1 VQTSESEEA
10 MADPSADPNRTDRM
24 QTAACLERPIVS
36 RVTKG
41 VASAIGKRLSVDT
54 DGALPDRLAF
64 LVDRLQAGPLGRTS
78 LKHRRVA

>member
-1 VQTSESEEA
+1 
-10 MADPSADPNRTDRM
+10 MADPSADPERTDRPP
-24 QTAACLERPIVS
+24 TASRSEGLSVG

-41 VASAIGKRLSVDT
+41 VAYAIGKRLAVEK
-54 DGALPDRLAF
+54 DGALPDRLAS

>member
-1 VQTSESEEA
+1 
-10 MADPSADPNRTDRM
+10 MG
-24 QTAACLERPIVS
+24 

-41 VASAIGKRLSVDT
+41 VAFALGKRLSVEKDA
-54 DGALPDRLAF
+54 ALPDRLAS

>member
-1 VQTSESEEA
+1 
-10 MADPSADPNRTDRM
+10 MADPSADIDRTDRM
-24 QTAACLERPIVS
+24 RTAPRLDGASAS

-41 VASAIGKRLSVDT
+41 VASAIGKRLSVDK

>member
-1 VQTSESEEA
+1 
-10 MADPSADPNRTDRM
+10 
-24 QTAACLERPIVS
+24 
-36 RVTKG
+36 VTKG
-41 VASAIGKRLSVDT
+41 VASAIGKRLSVDQ